1 MKCCRLQ
8 FSFISDEKIN
18 YRYCHSEN
26 NLPGVL
32 AKKMLCLST
41 HISTIL
47 TEFPVSSCIH
57 VADKLLAYGKIEVKV
72 LKSYSSSLKE
82 ECCKSITLLFLE
94 KLLYSHSFVF
104 EKN

>member
-47 TEFPVSSCIH
+47 TEFPVSSCIY

-94 KLLYSHSFVF
+94 KL
-104 EKN
+104 

>member
-1 MKCCRLQ
+1 MKK
-8 FSFISDEKIN
+8 STT
-18 YRYCHSEN
+18 RYFHSEL

-32 AKKMLCLST
+32 AKKMLCVST

-47 TEFPVSSCIH
+47 TEFPVSSCIY

-72 LKSYSSSLKE
+72 LKTYSSSLKE
-82 ECCKSITLLFLE
+82 ECCKSINLLFLG
-94 KLLYSHSFVF
+94 KLIYSHSFVF

>member
-1 MKCCRLQ
+1 MKK
-8 FSFISDEKIN
+8 STT
-18 YRYCHSEN
+18 RYCHSEN

-47 TEFPVSSCIH
+47 TEFTVSSCIY

-72 LKSYSSSLKE
+72 LKSYSSSLK
-82 ECCKSITLLFLE
+82 KRSVANL
-94 KLLYSHSFVF
+94 
-104 EKN
+104 